1 MTFTAGNRGESVR
14 SDCWVE
20 LNLTSKSSVRI
31 NLISKV
37 KTNYGKSIIE
47 LAQQV
52 LASYKINKAELTIE
66 DKGALPFVL
75 AARIECVVRQ
85 AINSTV
91 SYFDKIDN
99 SDFYTTPRNL
109 NRFSRLYIPG
119 NSPKLM
125 INAGIY
131 GSGGIIL
138 DLEDSVAPEK
148 KDEARILVR
157 NALAAIDF
165 RGSERMVRINQL
177 PLGLEDLKEVIPFRP
192 NLILLP
198 KCESADQV
206 IEIDRVI
213 TEINTDK
220 NFPIYIMPIIES
232 ALGVIKAYEI
242 ASSSER
248 VVALALGLEDYTAD
262 IGAQRTQEA
271 HESFYARSAV
281 VNAARAAGVQPIDSV
296 FSDVNDMEALARTIQ
311 ESKSLGFVGMGC
323 IHPRQVAVINEY
335 YSPDKQE
342 IARAKKIVQAFDEA
356 QKKGL
361 GVVSLGSKMID
372 PPVVERAVNTINMAI
387 ETGKLSKE
395 WRNEDE

>member
-1 MTFTAGNRGESVR
+1 
-14 SDCWVE
+14 
-20 LNLTSKSSVRI
+20 VRI

-99 SDFYTTPRNL
+99 SDLYTTPRNL

-157 NALAAIDF
+157 NALATIDF

-177 PLGLEDLKEVIPFRP
+177 PARIGGFKRGDTI
-192 NLILLP
+192 
-198 KCESADQV
+198 S
-206 IEIDRVI
+206 
-213 TEINTDK
+213 TEFN
-220 NFPIYIMPIIES
+220 
-232 ALGVIKAYEI
+232 I
-242 ASSSER
+242 A
-248 VVALALGLEDYTAD
+248 
-262 IGAQRTQEA
+262 
-271 HESFYARSAV
+271 
-281 VNAARAAGVQPIDSV
+281 
-296 FSDVNDMEALARTIQ
+296 
-311 ESKSLGFVGMGC
+311 
-323 IHPRQVAVINEY
+323 
-335 YSPDKQE
+335 
-342 IARAKKIVQAFDEA
+342 AKMRK
-356 QKKGL
+356 
-361 GVVSLGSKMID
+361 
-372 PPVVERAVNTINMAI
+372 R
-387 ETGKLSKE
+387 
-395 WRNEDE
+395 